1 MTPTPKCKAKNK
13 HGKPCQA
20 YPVKGATV
28 CKAHGG
34 LAPQVKAKAQ
44 KRYKQQQQQAKAA
57 KALARLG
64 EPQHI
69 DPTTALLDLIRFK
82 AGEVAWYR
90 HKISELGTDHELIW
104 GTQKHTETSSTMGP
118 SETTT
123 TGPQAHMWLQLMHK
137 AEDQLARFSTEALR
151 AGIEERRIRLEEQQ
165 AEVLAHFAQELMA
178 TLHYPDQDAYTR
190 AVMDTLHR
198 MADRLDSQQKDLTV

>member
-1 MTPTPKCKAKNK
+1 MQNRCTARTRNGKQCKN
-13 HGKPCQA
+13 P
-20 YPVKGATV
+20 PIRGATT
-28 CKAHGG
+28 CRMHGAA
-34 LAPQVKAKAQ
+34 APQVKAKAQ
-44 KRYKQQQQQAKAA
+44 KRWQQQQAA

-69 DPTTALLDLIRFK
+69 DPTTALLDLIRTK

-90 HKISELGTDHELIW
+90 HKISELTTDHELIW
-104 GTQKHTETSSTMGP
+104 GTQKHTETASTMGP
-118 SETTT
+118 SESTT

-198 MADRLDSQQKDLTV
+198 MADRLDSQQKDLTA

>member
-1 MTPTPKCKAKNK
+1 M
-13 HGKPCQA
+13 HGA
-20 YPVKGATV
+20 A
-28 CKAHGG
+28 
-34 LAPQVKAKAQ
+34 APQVKAKAQ
-44 KRYKQQQQQAKAA
+44 KRWQQQQAA
-57 KALARLG
+57 KPLARLG

-69 DPTTALLDLIRFK
+69 DPTTALLDLIRTK

-90 HKISELGTDHELIW
+90 HKISELTTDHELIW
-104 GTQKHTETSSTMGP
+104 GTQRHTETSSTMGP
-118 SETTT
+118 SESTT

-198 MADRLDSQQKDLTV
+198 MADRLDSQQKDLTA